1 MNRRSALSFVV
12 GSTVAFAMA
21 YLIAGGLS
29 YQLLTKQFYV
39 GPEPIFATY
48 LRSEA
53 NPAEWSHTSTWLVP
67 ALLARAVLISVVL
80 LPFREALHQMS
91 AVRRAL
97 AVFGLVFVL
106 QHLAAGAPSPS
117 NIEGLLYMKPA
128 LISPRAFLLTQ
139 PEMLVQALLFAA
151 GVTWLL
157 APRAERKARSAGY
170 PA

>member
-1 MNRRSALSFVV
+1 MNRRSALTFLV
-12 GSTVAFAMA
+12 GSTVMFTMA

-39 GPEPIFATY
+39 GPEPVFAAY

-53 NPAEWSHTSTWLVP
+53 NPAEWSHTSVWLVP
-67 ALLARAVLISVVL
+67 ALLARAVLVSVVL
-80 LPFREALHQMS
+80 LPFREALRQMG
-91 AVRRAL
+91 AVRGAL

-128 LISPRAFLLTQ
+128 LISLRAFLLTQ
-139 PEMLVQALLFAA
+139 PEMLLQAILFAA

-157 APRAERKARSAGY
+157 ARRAEGRPR
-170 PA
+170 